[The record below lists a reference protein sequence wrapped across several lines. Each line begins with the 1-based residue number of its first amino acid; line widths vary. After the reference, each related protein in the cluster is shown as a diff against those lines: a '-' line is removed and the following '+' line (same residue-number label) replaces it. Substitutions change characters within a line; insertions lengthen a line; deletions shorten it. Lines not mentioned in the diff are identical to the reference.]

1 MNEGSEEER
10 TMRENEFSFLYYR
23 KSQKI
28 TVKQS
33 TKQYQIKPKKARSKA
48 KTYNTVK
55 EKNNY
60 KKRKKTNATKTKRTN
75 SG

>member
-1 MNEGSEEER
+1 MNEINERSEQGR

-33 TKQYQIKPKKARSKA
+33 TKQYQIKPKKRKHEA
-48 KTYNTVK
+48 KQKPTIQ
-55 EKNNY
+55 
-60 KKRKKTNATKTKRTN
+60 
-75 SG
+75 